1 MRIYTVIEI
10 KRRELYSRILFATYL
25 ASKGWSVVI
34 GSKEDILSKIRL
46 LKKGYYFFKSIQHRT
61 KNFFKSLKDLN
72 FKIAALDEE
81 GLMHYQDEYY
91 LRRVSGERLK
101 EVSKF
106 FCWGRKDYDLLSKTY
121 PESRSKLVV
130 AGNTRLSLLNKNF
143 RNLYEDEINKIKKI
157 YGDFILIS
165 TKFGKIN
172 FVPRKKYKEYIQG
185 QISAGYVKTE
195 TSLKTAKKAKKHE
208 EENFKRYFELFD
220 ILGTELKNFKFGI
233 LPHPGEKKDAY
244 EKICL
249 KYENIFLLNDK
260 FSSNSYFSHC
270 VANIS
275 CNCTTGLE
283 TYLLNNLSINY
294 MPYSDA
300 DVEYSLPK
308 LVSKNIY
315 DQSELISFIKKIQF
329 DKNEILKTLK
339 KNNNEIENNISANF
353 FPEEVFKNLE
363 HYDLGDKDLNDS
375 QFHFIYYKIKRYV
388 KILLF
393 ALFKLDSA
401 SKLKKQK
408 IDNLKYD
415 EIARL
420 SEKISTALNIKNVI
434 VKEKYP
440 GIFEFKNK

>member
-1 MRIYTVIEI
+1 MRIYAVIEI

-121 PESRSKLVV
+121 PESSSKLVV

-172 FVPRKKYKEYIQG
+172 FVPRK
-185 QISAGYVKTE
+185 
-195 TSLKTAKKAKKHE
+195 
-208 EENFKRYFELFD
+208 
-220 ILGTELKNFKFGI
+220 
-233 LPHPGEKKDAY
+233 
-244 EKICL
+244 
-249 KYENIFLLNDK
+249 
-260 FSSNSYFSHC
+260 
-270 VANIS
+270 
-275 CNCTTGLE
+275 
-283 TYLLNNLSINY
+283 
-294 MPYSDA
+294 
-300 DVEYSLPK
+300 
-308 LVSKNIY
+308 
-315 DQSELISFIKKIQF
+315 
-329 DKNEILKTLK
+329 
-339 KNNNEIENNISANF
+339 
-353 FPEEVFKNLE
+353 
-363 HYDLGDKDLNDS
+363 
-375 QFHFIYYKIKRYV
+375 
-388 KILLF
+388 
-393 ALFKLDSA
+393 
-401 SKLKKQK
+401 
-408 IDNLKYD
+408 
-415 EIARL
+415 
-420 SEKISTALNIKNVI
+420 NIKNI
-434 VKEKYP
+434 SKDR
-440 GIFEFKNK
+440 